1 MDLEYNFD
9 EYRLSL
15 YGTKDVL
22 STGLLART
30 RLDVR
35 NDWDSNEIRCGLT
48 LHNHPVCIIYVD

>member
-22 STGLLART
+22 STGVVST
-30 RLDVR
+30 SFSLDYGGIGGDMMDKEKER
-35 NDWDSNEIRCGLT
+35 GTYPS
-48 LHNHPVCIIYVD
+48 